1 MSMPSFPP
9 NGADLTREE
18 ALTMIIAS
26 IAMEELALSH
36 ILNAE
41 GEKLQYILGTLPGI
55 SPCTCTCTQDV
66 LAVNKSVTA
75 LVEAVT
81 QTQILLKNKL
91 AQVLEFCPHPPP
103 DCKQE
108 PAPAPAPCVPSP
120 CFPKSPPP
128 CPAPWPVPHCE
139 KSAVQLVS
147 QQERMLWNPGCRLP
161 WRLRCRSGNGI
172 CWDGHTPAQIQ
183 LSPGKTYV
191 VQYTLNICVTPPVEG
206 TILLRQSPCLAFT
219 DPLPLCFSV
228 GRSQQTLHYVSVLRP
243 SRNNKCFAELSLVL
257 DAKAPVCVERAVMDV
272 MELVATQ

>member
-41 GEKLQYILGTLPGI
+41 GEKLQYILGTLPGT
-55 SPCTCTCTQDV
+55 SSCTCTCTCTCTCPQDV

-91 AQVLEFCPHPPP
+91 AQVLEFCPRPSTP
-103 DCKQE
+103 DCKQD
-108 PAPAPAPCVPSP
+108 PPPAPC
-120 CFPKSPPP
+120 SPPP
-128 CPAPWPVPHCE
+128 CPAPCPVPHCE

-161 WRLRCRSGNGI
+161 WRLRCCSGNSIG
-172 CWDGHTPAQIQ
+172 WDGHTPAQIQ
-183 LSPGKTYV
+183 LSPEKTYV
-191 VQYTLNICVTPPVEG
+191 VQYTMNICVTTPVEG
-206 TILLRQSPCLAFT
+206 AILLRQSPCLAFT

-228 GRSQQTLHYVSVLRP
+228 GCSQQTLHYASVLRP
-243 SRNNKCFAELSLVL
+243 SRNNRCSAELSLVL
-257 DAKAPVCVERAVMDV
+257 DAKAPVCVERAVLDI
-272 MELVATQ
+272 MELVAE